1 MTRLNDSMLS
11 QEIGVIIW
19 NASVPLLQGHLRL
32 KVRICTWKCGCF
44 ACVCQHYLFILNMCE
59 IFNYQAYSALKSVS
73 TCLDAVSP
81 PLVQLRSKLHFEL
94 TKVEIIAQLIN

>member
-1 MTRLNDSMLS
+1 MLS

-32 KVRICTWKCGCF
+32 KVRICISALFMCF

-73 TCLDAVSP
+73 TCLDAVSS
-81 PLVQLRSKLHFEL
+81 PLVQLRSQLHFEL
-94 TKVEIIAQLIN
+94 TKVEIIAQLLT